1 MTDETANRTLDAAAN
16 RLREIVLNQTDGALI
31 GSEDTILK
39 LLGVSRSTA
48 RQVARILERE
58 GLLLVK
64 RGLKGGYFGAR
75 PTAQTIE
82 NTVSAYL
89 RSLDI
94 NVTEL
99 MVVASVLWV
108 EAMRKAASVR
118 TKEAREVADKI
129 RSSVLALKPR
139 ASFQS
144 IRDVETESRSLVFA
158 LAECAYIEL
167 IFDINM
173 TFAHRAFSVNPEG
186 ELKDS
191 LPEFA
196 RAWRDAKLMEATAIA
211 EGDRE
216 LGALAARHTRRVW
229 QEGIWERSGG
239 APAKPDRDD
248 G

>member
-1 MTDETANRTLDAAAN
+1 M
-16 RLREIVLNQTDGALI
+16 LNQADGALI

-39 LLGVSRSTA
+39 LLNVSRSTA

-89 RSLDI
+89 RSIDV
-94 NVTEL
+94 NVADL
-99 MVVASVLWV
+99 MVVASVLWI
-108 EAMRKAASVR
+108 EAMRKAAGLG

-129 RSSVLALKPR
+129 RSSVLALKPG

-144 IRDVETESRSLVFA
+144 IRDVEKESRVLVFA
-158 LAECAYIEL
+158 LTGCTYIEL

-173 TFAHRAFSVNPEG
+173 AFAHRAVSINADG
-186 ELKDS
+186 ALKDA
-191 LPEFA
+191 LPRFG

-211 EGDRE
+211 EGDSE
-216 LGALAARHTRRVW
+216 LGALAGRHTRRIW
-229 QEGIWERSGG
+229 QEGVWERSGG
-239 APAKPDRDD
+239 TPARSGTEDA
-248 G
+248 